1 MTASLS
7 TKGIIK
13 RDSLCNKGIVKADT
27 LVVLLLGINSEHSVV
42 LMNGFRLEAVV

>member
-13 RDSLCNKGIVKADT
+13 RDSLCNKGIVKADI
-27 LVVLLLGINSEHSVV
+27 LVVLLLGINSQHSSS
-42 LMNGFRLEAVV
+42 LMNGFRQSDMV